1 MSKIIKLSLVK
12 KLASDTA
19 SYGLSSILARLV
31 NFLFGFLIIKYIS
44 PEGYGVY
51 GKFYAYAGFILVLLT
66 HGMETAFFRF
76 YNSTEHKEKSFS
88 TAFFSVF
95 GFTALFFV
103 ICLFAKDEIAQWVE
117 EPDHIIYVYLF
128 LGIMVFDVIAA
139 LPFAKLRAD
148 SKAKKFAILKV
159 MNILLYIIFNLFFF
173 IILPYF
179 SFSKNPPF
187 ADLDRNTNV
196 IFIFISNFIAS
207 IITLFFLLDQ
217 FKDFKKGFDFSLHKK
232 MLKYALP
239 IMLVG
244 FAGMI
249 NEMLDRALMSKLLPF
264 SKIENNI
271 QLGIYSFNYKFSMLM
286 TLFLQAFR
294 YAAEPL
300 FFANSTNKDNKIIYA
315 DTMRIFIISAGFIFM
330 AITLNIPL
338 IQKIFMWYSPDAN
351 IYFEGA
357 KVIPILLVANLFLG
371 IYFNIS
377 TWYKITDKTHIGAII
392 SIIGAIITLVLNI
405 LWIPTLGYMG
415 SAWATLICYGV
426 MVALGYMA
434 EMKYFPIHY
443 DLKRISLYVF
453 ISILSFVFLDR
464 ISQIWSFSFFI
475 HTLSAFILIM
485 IYVFVVYL
493 SEKKLRQ
500 NTKKE

>member
-1 MSKIIKLSLVK
+1 
-12 KLASDTA
+12 
-19 SYGLSSILARLV
+19 
-31 NFLFGFLIIKYIS
+31 
-44 PEGYGVY
+44 
-51 GKFYAYAGFILVLLT
+51 
-66 HGMETAFFRF
+66 
-76 YNSTEHKEKSFS
+76 
-88 TAFFSVF
+88 
-95 GFTALFFV
+95 
-103 ICLFAKDEIAQWVE
+103 
-117 EPDHIIYVYLF
+117 
-128 LGIMVFDVIAA
+128 
-139 LPFAKLRAD
+139 
-148 SKAKKFAILKV
+148 
-159 MNILLYIIFNLFFF
+159 
-173 IILPYF
+173 
-179 SFSKNPPF
+179 
-187 ADLDRNTNV
+187 
-196 IFIFISNFIAS
+196 
-207 IITLFFLLDQ
+207 
-217 FKDFKKGFDFSLHKK
+217 

-338 IQKIFMWYSPDAN
+338 IQKIFMWYSPDAV

-392 SIIGAIITLVLNI
+392 SIIGAIITFVLNI